1 VAIQNGKAIIAEARR
16 QTVIQMKMAGE
27 TEQEIAD
34 QLGVSKAQVWNDVKR
49 RLAEVRRDDKEAVQ
63 QEYNLQRSRY
73 ERLLLRW
80 WSQAT
85 GPDDTQAARATG
97 IVLDILRRLDTI
109 GGLIPEKPLIQ
120 LQQQNVMV
128 GGVTFADLLREAMD
142 GSGYCAPTAAFLSP
156 GRLKSRPPWM
166 AGSPGGHGV
175 PNVTTAHE

>member
-1 VAIQNGKAIIAEARR
+1 MTIGGKPIPEGGYIVALQNGKKIALAQRRHRVIQAKIAGRSEAEIAE
-16 QTVIQMKMAGE
+16 
-27 TEQEIAD
+27 QE
-34 QLGVSKAQVWNDVKR
+34 GVAQYTIWKDIR
-49 RLAEVRRDDKEAVQ
+49 AYLAEVRRDDKEAVQ

-142 GSGYCAPTAAFLSP
+142 G
-156 GRLKSRPPWM
+156 
-166 AGSPGGHGV
+166 AG
-175 PNVTTAHE
+175 E

>member
-1 VAIQNGKAIIAEARR
+1 MGVNTGKALAAENRR
-16 QTVIQMKMAGE
+16 SQVLQMKMAGA
-27 TEQEIAD
+27 TEQAIAD
-34 QLGVSKAQVWNDVKR
+34 QLGVSRAQVWNDVKR

-109 GGLIPEKPLIQ
+109 GGLIPDKPLIQ
-120 LQQQNVMV
+120 FNEFTQINNGMI
-128 GGVTFADLLREAMD
+128 TMADLVKEATN
-142 GSGYCAPTAAFLSP
+142 GTVIEGTTN
-156 GRLKSRPPWM
+156 
-166 AGSPGGHGV
+166 GH
-175 PNVTTAHE
+175 PD

>member
-1 VAIQNGKAIIAEARR
+1 MQLK
-16 QTVIQMKMAGE
+16 QAGAS
-27 TEQEIAD
+27 EQAIAD
-34 QLGVSKAQVWNDVKR
+34 QLGVSKTQINNDVKR
-49 RLAEVRRDDKEAVQ
+49 RLAEVRKSDTEAVE
-63 QEYNLQRSRY
+63 QEYTLQKSRY

-85 GPDDTQAARATG
+85 GPDDNQAARATG

-142 GSGYCAPTAAFLSP
+142 G
-156 GRLKSRPPWM
+156 
-166 AGSPGGHGV
+166 AGQVVEGECEVANAGTDLAV
-175 PNVTTAHE
+175 EN

>member
-1 VAIQNGKAIIAEARR
+1 MAIQNGNKIAAEQRR
-16 QTVIQMKMAGE
+16 SQVIQMKMAGD
-27 TEQEIAD
+27 TEQSIAD

-49 RLAEVRRDDKEAVQ
+49 RLAEVRKADTDAVE
-63 QEYNLQRSRY
+63 QEYTLQKSRY

-109 GGLIPEKPLIQ
+109 GGLVPDKPLIQ

-128 GGVTFADLLREAMD
+128 GGATFADLLREAMTVD
-142 GSGYCAPTAAFLSP
+142 GGECVETDLAVGKEEESDGQ
-156 GRLKSRPPWM
+156 
-166 AGSPGGHGV
+166 
-175 PNVTTAHE
+175 

>member
-1 VAIQNGKAIIAEARR
+1 
-16 QTVIQMKMAGE
+16 MKMAGA
-27 TEQEIAD
+27 TEQAIAD
-34 QLGVSKAQVWNDVKR
+34 QLGVSRAQVWNDVKR

-109 GGLIPEKPLIQ
+109 GGLIPDKPLIQ
-120 LQQQNVMV
+120 FNEFTQINSVSANGMR
-128 GGVTFADLLREAMD
+128 TFADLVKEA
-142 GSGYCAPTAAFLSP
+142 
-156 GRLKSRPPWM
+156 
-166 AGSPGGHGV
+166 AGTVNGTVVEG
-175 PNVTTAHE
+175 TTNGNSD

>member
-1 VAIQNGKAIIAEARR
+1 MAIQNGKAIIAEARR

-27 TEQEIAD
+27 TEQSIAD

-49 RLAEVRRDDKEAVQ
+49 RLAEVRRDDKAAVQ

-109 GGLIPEKPLIQ
+109 GGLIPDKPLIQ
-120 LQQQNVMV
+120 FNEFTQINNGMI
-128 GGVTFADLLREAMD
+128 TMADLVKEATN
-142 GSGYCAPTAAFLSP
+142 GTVIEGTTN
-156 GRLKSRPPWM
+156 
-166 AGSPGGHGV
+166 GHSD
-175 PNVTTAHE
+175 

>member
-1 VAIQNGKAIIAEARR
+1 MALQNGNKIIAEQRR
-16 QTVIQMKMAGE
+16 QQVIQMKMAGA
-27 TEQEIAD
+27 TEQAIAD
-34 QLGVSKAQVWNDVKR
+34 QLGVSRAQVWNDVKR

-85 GPDDTQAARATG
+85 GPDDERAANATRM
-97 IVLDILRRLDTI
+97 VLDILRRLDTI

-142 GSGYCAPTAAFLSP
+142 G
-156 GRLKSRPPWM
+156 
-166 AGSPGGHGV
+166 AGQVVEGECEVANAGTDLAV
-175 PNVTTAHE
+175 EN

>member
-1 VAIQNGKAIIAEARR
+1 MLPGHGTNA
-16 QTVIQMKMAGE
+16 
-27 TEQEIAD
+27 EQEGVAQYTIWKDIRAY
-34 QLGVSKAQVWNDVKR
+34 LG
-49 RLAEVRRDDKEAVQ
+49 EVRREDKAAVQ

-142 GSGYCAPTAAFLSP
+142 G
-156 GRLKSRPPWM
+156 
-166 AGSPGGHGV
+166 AG
-175 PNVTTAHE
+175 A